1 MKVTNPF
8 GQAQWITPNDEKCQS
23 PVIRRT
29 FSVEQAADTT
39 LYITGLGYFDVQ
51 LNGQPVTEDLLIP
64 LASDYERRNN
74 YHTYYYPIYDT
85 FTHRIYYCKYDVTHL
100 LQAGENILEIQL
112 GNGWYRQT
120 ERICE
125 GKTHFGTKLKAI
137 YCLQMQEKPLVV
149 SDGTELWYPSEILEN
164 QIFLGEVHD
173 GRISEQEPIL
183 HPVEILSA
191 PQSILSE
198 QTAPADKVSRTLKPK
213 CLYKDAERSLWD
225 AGENISGVVRVYAK
239 GKAGEKINLRFAER
253 IAGNE
258 LDFAT
263 ACGAE
268 YTCASGKKQIMEDT
282 FICGNENRWFAPK
295 FVWHAFRFFEMTGPG
310 CAPEVL
316 VIHSDTPVNSTFESD
331 NEGWNF
337 LYDAFLRTQLD
348 NMHGGFPSDCPHRER
363 LGYTGDGQA
372 ASKGAMLLLDSKE
385 FYKKWIQDILDCQD
399 VKGGH
404 VQHTAPF
411 MGGGGG
417 PGGWGCA
424 IAIVP
429 WNYYQIF
436 GEKEMLEKC
445 YPAIQ
450 KWVGYLEKRCENG
463 LLVREEEGGWCL
475 GDWCTPEK
483 NELPI
488 PFVNTCFF
496 IHTLELAKRMAAIL
510 NRPMEEIQQ
519 YQTQMETMRQALR
532 ENYFNEET
540 HEYCNNYQGAHAY
553 AAWVGIA
560 DDAMI
565 TAMAEKYRQTRRFD
579 TGFLG
584 TAILCDVLFAHGY
597 GDVVNSIMENDVHGT
612 FLYMKRRGATTLWEY
627 WHGGSNNHPM
637 FGGCVTGIVN
647 YLLGIRPADDLSTY
661 QNVCIAP
668 VTPAGMNHAS
678 GSITTPWGEISSAW
692 KRMGEQIAFQISV
705 PDGVTAVFRYGD
717 TDKALPAGNWE
728 IRI

>member
-1 MKVTNPF
+1 MVQINPF
-8 GQAQWITPNDEKCQS
+8 ETAKWITPNDETCQS
-23 PVIRRT
+23 PVIRRV
-29 FSVEQAADTT
+29 FSVEEITQTI
-39 LYITGLGYFDVQ
+39 LYVTGLGYFEAR

-64 LASDYERRNN
+64 LASDYERRDN

-100 LQAGENILEIQL
+100 LKTGENTLEIQL

-137 YCLQMQEKPLVV
+137 YSLQMQETSID
-149 SDGTELWYPSEILEN
+149 SDGTEQWYASEILEN
-164 QIFLGEVHD
+164 QIFLGEVQD
-173 GRISEQEPIL
+173 ARITEQEPVL
-183 HPVEILSA
+183 RSVEILCA
-191 PQSILSE
+191 PESILTE
-198 QTAPADKVSRTLKPK
+198 QTAPADKVIRTLKPK

-225 AGENISGVVRVYAK
+225 AGENISGVVRVFAK
-239 GKAGEKINLRFAER
+239 GKPGEAINLKFAEQ

-258 LDFAT
+258 LNFDT
-263 ACGAE
+263 ACGAT

-282 FICGNENRWFAPK
+282 FICGNEARWFAPK

-310 CAPEVL
+310 VDPEVL

-331 NEGWNF
+331 NEGWNY

-348 NMHGGFPSDCPHRER
+348 NMHGGFPSDCPHRDR

-429 WNYYQIF
+429 WHYYQIF
-436 GEKEMLEKC
+436 GETEMLEKC

-475 GDWCTPEK
+475 GEWCTPEK

-496 IHTLELAKRMAAIL
+496 IHTLEILRRMTTIL
-510 NRPMEEIQQ
+510 GRPVEEREQ
-519 YQTQMETMRQALR
+519 YQAKMNAMRNALR
-532 ENYFNEET
+532 ENYYNPET

-560 DDAMI
+560 DDTMI
-565 TAMAEKYRQTRRFD
+565 AAMAEKYREARRFD

-584 TAILCDVLFAHGY
+584 TPILCDVLFAHGY
-597 GDVVNSIMENDVHGT
+597 GDVVNSIMENDVKGT
-612 FLYMKRRGATTLWEY
+612 FLYQKRLGATTLWEY

-637 FGGCVTGIVN
+637 FGGCVTGAVN
-647 YLLGIRPADDLSTY
+647 YLLGIRPADDLATY

-668 VTPAGMNHAS
+668 VTPTGMNHAS
-678 GSITTPWGEISSAW
+678 GSITTPWGEIRSAW
-692 KRMGEQIAFQISV
+692 KRKGKQITFQISI
-705 PDGVTAVFRYGD
+705 PDGITAMFRYADMEKTLTQGD
-717 TDKALPAGNWE
+717 WE
-728 IRI
+728 IIF